1 MIIGDDVIIS
11 EKTEIKRPELCY
23 IGDHVAID
31 SGFYCTTGLSV
42 GNYVHIGPYVT
53 CIGGKEGIFE
63 LHGYNNV
70 MAGARIICCS
80 DRFDDSGLFGALIPE
95 HLKGRQMKAPVVMER
110 FSNVGTN
117 AIVLPGTT
125 LREGVL
131 VAAGSLIMGD
141 TVPWGV
147 YKGNPAKLVKV
158 LNPEKILKMVEKY
171 EL

>member
-1 MIIGDDVIIS
+1 
-11 EKTEIKRPELCY
+11 
-23 IGDHVAID
+23 
-31 SGFYCTTGLSV
+31 
-42 GNYVHIGPYVT
+42 
-53 CIGGKEGIFE
+53 
-63 LHGYNNV
+63 

-141 TVPWGV
+141 TVPWVV

-158 LNPEKILKMVEKY
+158 INPEKILKMVEKY